1 MGLGG
6 RDGFTAEKL
15 GADMRVDEAPGGQAG
30 DCRLYPSRLKLWVS
44 GKGAHIL
51 QDSLLD
57 ALDQSSC
64 IRASFLC
71 VITCPVLSPHVL
83 VVRDPNMT

>member
-1 MGLGG
+1 
-6 RDGFTAEKL
+6 
-15 GADMRVDEAPGGQAG
+15 MRVDEAPGGQAG
-30 DCRLYPSRLKLWVS
+30 ECRLYPSRLKLWVS

-71 VITCPVLSPHVL
+71 VVTSPVLGPHGTPIGL
-83 VVRDPNMT
+83 RPGSGPGQSWFRW